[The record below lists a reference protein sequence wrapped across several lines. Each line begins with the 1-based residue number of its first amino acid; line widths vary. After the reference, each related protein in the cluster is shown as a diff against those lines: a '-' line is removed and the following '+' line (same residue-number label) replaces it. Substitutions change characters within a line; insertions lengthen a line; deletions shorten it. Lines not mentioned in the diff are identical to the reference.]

1 MGESQRRWRVTLS
14 RSSSRAFRRTSPLAK
29 SSDGT
34 RLARKSKAL
43 ADSWASTLG
52 EELATDGW
60 RAPLFFGGGGGGG
73 GRPAAAAAA
82 LALQSPPHSPTVDPL
97 SRCMLP
103 FKARAG
109 ARWML
114 SRRFLGNKSC
124 HPRPRGPTPMSFFSR
139 AVDRSSEKDFFRSA
153 ASTRPPPF
161 PLTLSFPSSSSTNQL
176 LNRLSASAAS
186 LRASSS
192 PRTRPSS
199 ASSSATSSTPRP
211 SATCR

>member
-1 MGESQRRWRVTLS
+1 MACDTVTQLVARLSSHIAAREEQRRDEA
-14 RSSSRAFRRTSPLAK
+14 RSKEQGAGRFVGFYVRGGAGYRRMESAAFF
-29 SSDGT
+29 
-34 RLARKSKAL
+34 
-43 ADSWASTLG
+43 W
-52 EELATDGW
+52 
-60 RAPLFFGGGGGGG
+60 GGGGDRR
-73 GRPAAAAAA
+73 RPAAPPAA